1 MNFSL
6 LPIFLGFSQP
16 LAADAWGNLSPM
28 LAASFALWRTAL
40 VFNGASDK
48 NWLYPIQNISVDSII
63 CANIK
68 PRVVPKNSK
77 LHVLHLQ
84 RPGYNEEL
92 TGCHL
97 VPLPER
103 IQSPAWAASSFPS
116 QHIYIILP
124 ELLIGRTSVWLMG
137 DSLKVTKAESFSW
150 SGLQKKCIHMGAKQ
164 GKRKLHSRPG
174 LWSQN
179 SHELSWTMLFIAFPC
194 LEPSS
199 VSHCTQ
205 NEIHFHHHG
214 LQCLRWPGPGLFL

>member
-1 MNFSL
+1 MCCTYR
-6 LPIFLGFSQP
+6 GQ
-16 LAADAWGNLSPM
+16 GTM
-28 LAASFALWRTAL
+28 
-40 VFNGASDK
+40 K
-48 NWLYPIQNISVDSII
+48 NWLGVTWCLFLNVSKAQHELRLPFHPSTYTSF
-63 CANIK
+63 CL
-68 PRVVPKNSK
+68 NS
-77 LHVLHLQ
+77 
-84 RPGYNEEL
+84 
-92 TGCHL
+92 
-97 VPLPER
+97 
-103 IQSPAWAASSFPS
+103 
-116 QHIYIILP
+116 
-124 ELLIGRTSVWLMG
+124 LLGGPVWLMG